1 MSVHSDHAQGEGGGE
16 AEQEGEEGGHVAE
29 EVVGGQHPVG
39 GQNLQTV
46 NQLIEQNFQMLSE
59 KF

>member
-1 MSVHSDHAQGEGGGE
+1 MPVHSDHAQGEGGGE

-46 NQLIEQNFQMLSE
+46 NQLIEKLSNAL
-59 KF
+59 